1 MPLLGARVGVAG
13 AVVAAGRDWTLPVLG
28 RGDIL
33 GNILGNQSGFVAEG
47 VTSLHKW
54 PTGCSGAARLPP
66 CDLLPSLKKRGRGR
80 FVFDSLTMGTTA
92 TATATA
98 NLP

>member
-33 GNILGNQSGFVAEG
+33 GRQSGFVADS
-47 VTSLHKW
+47 VTWLDNL
-54 PTGCSGAARLPP
+54 AYRLQRRSSP
-66 CDLLPSLKKRGRGR
+66 
-80 FVFDSLTMGTTA
+80 A
-92 TATATA
+92 T
-98 NLP
+98 L

>member
-47 VTSLHKW
+47 VTSLDNV
-54 PTGCSGAARLPP
+54 AYRLQRRSSP
-66 CDLLPSLKKRGRGR
+66 
-80 FVFDSLTMGTTA
+80 A
-92 TATATA
+92 T
-98 NLP
+98 L